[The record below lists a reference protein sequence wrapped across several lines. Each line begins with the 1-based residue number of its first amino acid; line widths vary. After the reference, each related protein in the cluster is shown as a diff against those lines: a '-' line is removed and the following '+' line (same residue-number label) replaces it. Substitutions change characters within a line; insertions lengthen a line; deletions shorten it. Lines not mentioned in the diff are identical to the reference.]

1 MNLKKLMERAESE
14 AHKEALAKGLTYKGF
29 GYWADSSGN
38 IVARSSGDKLEP
50 VQGKQGGEEKKPKE
64 KQQGGSF
71 DQMMQAGQQ
80 SQQPETQQGEVK
92 PGEEKVRKEKG
103 DGSWQPGPDGDNSID
118 SPEEVEKDVF
128 VQKTNMPDWT
138 AGPEGD
144 NYKNFSFD
152 KFKAEAVQFSEGAEE
167 DKIAA
172 ELGSMGQETPAQK
185 AKRLNLTSD
194 GHGRWFEATGELW
207 GFTQGGDLVPASDKE
222 KRDFANPPEMNR
234 KDVVDMVG
242 GKKTIPGPFKGDFQ
256 PAKDALAQRGPGT
269 RADMMKDLGR
279 TEPGEYGAEKGEYT
293 KAMDAYRKAT
303 SMDQRLEDREAVKEL
318 NAMAKEYC
326 FDPEYD
332 LSDES
337 LGEELGTGAFGSV
350 YESADGENVI
360 KDGEIGEEELKAL
373 DVLMEN
379 EFTPYLVN
387 AEFREPFQSREER
400 DGSTADSEDEF
411 AGLAFFDTIKSAK
424 GRFAMSMAKG
434 FDLGNME
441 MYIGDEE
448 GQDFAKREIWRAR
461 ASIHKAGVAHN
472 DMHSGNIFI
481 DIDEDGWDE
490 SSPPR
495 VQILDL
501 GLARVDYMAALME
514 AIAGI
519 TLEDGQMSPKA
530 MNGNLPQ
537 DLQDKMDENLAKF
550 KDMIYDDYP
559 ETDEELTS
567 EDFENLF
574 LGKIRLQDE
583 ELAELR
589 AKWEMDDESVQQYLE
604 VLYDGIDVYGGEV
617 NTADRMAA
625 AFDKQKSYSDL
636 AQDYKKNREGQ
647 EGFPKLNWD
656 QAIPQENL
664 DDDD

>member
-14 AHKEALAKGLTYKGF
+14 AHKEAIAKGLKYKGF
-29 GYWADSSGN
+29 GYWADASGN
-38 IVARSSGDKLEP
+38 IVARSSGDELVP
-50 VQGKQGGEEKKPKE
+50 VTGKGGEEEE
-64 KQQGGSF
+64 KAPEEQQGGSF

-80 SQQPETQQGEVK
+80 AQQPVEMGEVK
-92 PGEEKVRKEKG
+92 PGEEKAPKEEG
-103 DGSWQPGPDGDNSID
+103 DGSWEPGYDGDNSID
-118 SPEEVEKDVF
+118 NPEEVEKDVF
-128 VQKTNMPDWT
+128 VQKTNSPKWT
-138 AGPEGD
+138 AGPDGD

-152 KFKAEAVQFSEGAEE
+152 KFKAEAVQFSE
-167 DKIAA
+167 DT
-172 ELGSMGQETPAQK
+172 ETPAQK
-185 AKRLNLTSD
+185 ASRLNLTSD
-194 GHGRWFEATGELW
+194 GHGRWFDAQGELW
-207 GFTQGGDLVPASDKE
+207 GFTQGGELVPASDKE
-222 KRDFANPPEMNR
+222 KRDHANPPEMKR
-234 KDVVDMVG
+234 SDIVDMVG
-242 GKKTIPGPFKGDFQ
+242 GKKTIPGPYKGDFQ
-256 PAKDALAQRGPGT
+256 PAKDVLAQRGPET

-303 SMDQRLEDREAVKEL
+303 NMDQRVQDREAVKEL

-332 LSDES
+332 LSDDS

-373 DVLMEN
+373 DVLMDN

-387 AEFREPFQSREER
+387 AEFREPFMSKAERE
-400 DGSTADSEDEF
+400 GSMADSADSEDIG
-411 AGLAFFDTIKSAK
+411 GLAFFDSIKSAK

-434 FDLGNME
+434 FDLGNIE
-441 MYIGDEE
+441 MYIGDQE
-448 GQDFAKREIWRAR
+448 GIDFAKREIWRAR

-481 DIDEDGWDE
+481 DIPEDGWDYDA
-490 SSPPR
+490 PPKI
-495 VQILDL
+495 QILDL
-501 GLARVDYMAALME
+501 GLARVDHMAALME

-537 DLQDKMDENLAKF
+537 DMQDKMDENLAKF
-550 KDMIYDDYP
+550 KEMIYEDYP
-559 ETDEELTS
+559 EDDEELTS

-574 LGKIRLQDE
+574 LGKIRLQDD

-589 AKWEMDDESVQQYLE
+589 AKWEMDDEAIEQYLE
-604 VLYDGIDVYGGEV
+604 VLYDGLDVFAGEDS
-617 NTADRMAA
+617 TASRMAD
-625 AFDKQKSYSDL
+625 AFDKQKSYSDF
-636 AQDYKKNREGQ
+636 ATEYKRDRKGE
-647 EGFPKLNWD
+647 EGFPDLKFD
-656 QAIPQENL
+656 QAIPQKNL
-664 DDDD
+664 DGDD